1 MARNTRTY
9 SDLDFSFIANPS
21 TKDVAV
27 RYDDNAVKQSIR
39 TLVMTNHYERP
50 FHPEIGSQINDMLF
64 EPYSPLTKAM
74 MERAITNTIVNHEPR
89 VVLREVSVN
98 PTPDNN
104 SVYVQIVFT
113 IVNTSQPISVNLLMQ
128 RTR

>member
-9 SDLDFSFIANPS
+9 SDLDFSFFANPS

-27 RYDDNAVKQSIR
+27 RYDENAIKQSIR
-39 TLVMTNHYERP
+39 GLVMTNHYERL
-50 FHPEIGSQINDMLF
+50 FHPEIGSQVTAMLF

-89 VVLREVSVN
+89 VVLQEVTVN

-104 SVYVQIVFT
+104 AVYVQIVFMMA
-113 IVNTSQPISVNLLMQ
+113 NTSQPISVNILMQ

>member
-9 SDLDFSFIANPS
+9 SDLDFSFLANPS

-39 TLVMTNHYERP
+39 SLVMTNHYERP

-64 EPYSPLTKAM
+64 EPFSPLTKAM

-89 VVLREVSVN
+89 VVLQEVSVN
-98 PTPDNN
+98 PAPDNN
-104 SVYVQIVFT
+104 SVYIQIVFT